1 VKISDAEFSAHGDAV
16 VARLTGEIDLSNAE
30 ALGDAIALEMPN
42 KSSSLILD
50 LTEVD
55 YIDSAGIRLIFQL
68 RAKLR
73 ARSQTLVVVI
83 TPTSPANDALRLAGV
98 AASIETVESLSEALS
113 QLSS

>member
-1 VKISDAEFSAHGDAV
+1 VKISDAQFSARGDSV

-30 ALGDAIALEMPN
+30 AIGEAIALEMPN
-42 KSSSLILD
+42 KSLSLILD

-73 ARSQTLVVVI
+73 ARSQTLVLVVA
-83 TPTSPANDALRLAGV
+83 PTSAANDALRLSGV
-98 AASIETVESLSEALS
+98 AGSVETVDSLDQALDEHS
-113 QLSS
+113 